1 LTAGRAALRGE
12 PVSFKARGRNTGVN
26 QHGDP
31 VISFISSSFV
41 ERRDQGR
48 APV

>member
-1 LTAGRAALRGE
+1 LTAGRRAPRE
-12 PVSFKARGRNTGVN
+12 PDSFKGRSRNTGVN

-41 ERRDQGR
+41 ERRDKGQEP
-48 APV
+48 A